1 MSADRFKVL
10 VGKVSAGATLS
21 AAEAG
26 DAFDAIMDGKV
37 GEAQL
42 AAFLTALHMR
52 GETVEE
58 IAAAADALRARALT
72 VDAPVGAIDTCGTGG
87 DGLGTLNISTAA
99 AIVTAACDVKIAK
112 HGNRAQSSKS
122 GSADVLAALGVKID
136 LTPQQVSHCIDEA
149 GLGFL
154 FAPAHHN
161 AMRHVG
167 PVRQQLGFR
176 TVFNLLGPLCNPA
189 RVKRQLV
196 GVFAEQWLEPLA
208 RVLNTL
214 GTERAWVVHGSDGL
228 DELTVTGSTHVVEL
242 NQGQTRRFTIDPASV
257 GLATHRLDA
266 LFGGDAPSNAAAIS
280 RLLDGE
286 TGAYRDI
293 VCLNAGAALLIAD
306 KTATLKDGVAM
317 AQRAIDDGRAR
328 AALAKLVAVSNAETA
343 GVLDKIAVYKRR
355 EIAAGQAAIPLAEM
369 ETRAK
374 QAPPVRPFADA
385 LRTASGKSGGF
396 ALIAE
401 IKKASPSKGIIR
413 QNFDPPALGRAY
425 ENGGAAC
432 LSVLTDGP
440 SFQGANEFLTEA
452 RNATRLPALRK
463 DFLFE
468 PYQVVEARALGADCI
483 LIIMAA
489 VTDQEAQ
496 ILNAT
501 ALQWGM
507 DVLVEVHDRAELERA
522 LKLAPKLVGINN
534 RNLKT
539 FETSLSVTEELAPL
553 VPKSA
558 IAVSESGINAHAD
571 LVRLSKAGVRAFLV
585 GESLMR
591 QSDVTA
597 ATRALLKG
605 AA

>member
-1 MSADRFKVL
+1 MSADHFKWL
-10 VGKVSAGATLS
+10 VAKAASGSPLS
-21 AAEAG
+21 RSEAAEA
-26 DAFDAIMDGKV
+26 FDIIMDGGAAEV
-37 GEAQL
+37 QV

-52 GETVEE
+52 GETVDE
-58 IAAAADALRARALT
+58 IVAAAGALRARALT
-72 VDAPVGAIDTCGTGG
+72 VDAPADAIDTCGTGG

-99 AIVTAACDVKIAK
+99 AIVTAACGVKIAK

-136 LTPQQVSHCIDEA
+136 LTPQQVSHCIEEV

-154 FAPAHHN
+154 FAPAHHS
-161 AMRHVG
+161 AMKHVG

-196 GVFAEQWLEPLA
+196 GVFSDKWLEPLA
-208 RVLNTL
+208 HVLHAL
-214 GTERAWVVHGSDGL
+214 GAERAWVVHGSDGL
-228 DELTVTGSTHVVEL
+228 DELTVTGPSHVAEL
-242 NQGQTRRFTIDPASV
+242 NHGEVKRFSIAPADA

-266 LFGGDAPSNAAAIS
+266 LFGADAATNAAAIE
-280 RLLDGE
+280 RLVGGE
-286 TGAYRDI
+286 AGAYRDI
-293 VCLNAGAALLIAD
+293 VCLNAAASLIVAG
-306 KTATLKDGVAM
+306 TASSLREGVQM
-317 AQRAIDDGRAR
+317 AQRALDEGHAR
-328 AALAKLVAVSNAETA
+328 ATLAKLVAVSNGDTA
-343 GVLDKIAVYKRR
+343 TVLDRIAAYKRR
-355 EIAAGQAAIPLAEM
+355 EIAAAQAAVPLRDVEAM
-369 ETRAK
+369 AKRAP
-374 QAPPVRPFADA
+374 AVRPFAAA
-385 LRTASGKSGGF
+385 LRTTIAQNRF

-413 QNFDPPALGRAY
+413 ENFDPAALARAY
-425 ENGGAAC
+425 ESGGATC

-440 SFQGANEFLTEA
+440 SFQGAKEFLTQA
-452 RNATRLPALRK
+452 RTAAHLPALRK
-463 DFLFE
+463 DFMFD

-496 ILNAT
+496 VLNAT

-507 DVLVEVHDRAELERA
+507 DVLVEVHDRGELDRA
-522 LKLAPKLVGINN
+522 LKLGPAMIGINN
-534 RNLKT
+534 RNLRT
-539 FETSLSVTEELAPL
+539 FETSLAVTEALAPH

-558 IAVSESGINAHAD
+558 MVVAESGIGTHDD
-571 LVRLSKAGVRAFLV
+571 LVRLSRAGVRAFLV

-591 QSDVTA
+591 QNDVAA

-605 AA
+605 GS